1 MMGVITEDN
10 RPNVFKKMIDDL
22 GALTAIK
29 MVGDYDLVMKHIT
42 EEDKII
48 FIKDMVKS
56 LNGEYDGEGIRLTEF
71 NMSPILYYDDYDEH
85 SYIEY
90 IVPDGVYVDIYSK
103 GNDERHL
110 KDYKISYERLNKD
123 ILDELFKE
131 LISIL

>member
-48 FIKDMVKS
+48 FIKEMVKS
-56 LNGEYDGEGIRLTEF
+56 
-71 NMSPILYYDDYDEH
+71 
-85 SYIEY
+85 
-90 IVPDGVYVDIYSK
+90 
-103 GNDERHL
+103 
-110 KDYKISYERLNKD
+110 
-123 ILDELFKE
+123 
-131 LISIL
+131 